1 MSSLLPS
8 LSLSLSLS
16 AFCPLLW
23 WALPNFWT
31 SLASQLLPH
40 LLGCVHGCGEH
51 TGRFKFMSAVSA
63 IKGWYPHGDGC
74 RTQWCT
80 GCCSGYVDK
89 PWLSDQGNETLS
101 TAVCETMREVWNG
114 HYPFLPQL
122 YWIFRVLHAVWTR
135 QSNQTCNTS
144 APIFLIPWS
153 GDSFMLQN
161 SFLLQ
166 FSLDGLACLFCSA
179 EMQNHS
185 SWTYSWRKI
194 VRRVAMV
201 VEIWNTKVIVF
212 VRTGAAA
219 REEGGWE
226 WNWEEGSKERGG

>member
-1 MSSLLPS
+1 MTAAKHPPDRNGSKAFASEENSTTKRNPDDADEIKRTKWSTCQACYL

-135 QSNQTCNTS
+135 QSNQTC
-144 APIFLIPWS
+144 
-153 GDSFMLQN
+153 
-161 SFLLQ
+161 
-166 FSLDGLACLFCSA
+166 
-179 EMQNHS
+179 
-185 SWTYSWRKI
+185 K
-194 VRRVAMV
+194 
-201 VEIWNTKVIVF
+201 
-212 VRTGAAA
+212 
-219 REEGGWE
+219 
-226 WNWEEGSKERGG
+226 